1 PMLRFSIARY
11 VYVSEYV
18 RTKFGRGNSKDMT
31 IYPGS
36 DFELFNKF
44 HERKENENCIG
55 MVYRLEPDKLDEGS
69 IDVFIKVI
77 HRCPETK
84 ALIVGGGTFLDIYK
98 MKTYSTR
105 VAQNVTF
112 TGYVPYLE
120 LPALYQRMSIFVA
133 PVWKESF
140 GHVTPLAMNLGIPV
154 VGYNVG
160 GLPEI
165 VRDNTL
171 LAPAGDSDRLSQ
183 IIIDL

>member
-1 PMLRFSIARY
+1 THLHYWVESNKSWYASVLAAVQKQECKIIENINTPVKPMLRFSIARY

-120 LPALYQRMSIFVA
+120 LPALYQRMSI
-133 PVWKESF
+133 
-140 GHVTPLAMNLGIPV
+140 
-154 VGYNVG
+154 
-160 GLPEI
+160 
-165 VRDNTL
+165 
-171 LAPAGDSDRLSQ
+171 
-183 IIIDL
+183 